1 MFILVIRTFFL
12 YFTIIFIMRMMGKK
26 QIGQLEPFELV
37 IALMISDL
45 ATYPMEDIRIP
56 LLHALIPIITLLFLQ
71 VATSYIEIK
80 SERARRILTGNPSIL
95 IKNGKIDI
103 AELRYQ
109 RFNINDLLEELR
121 LKGYFNLSDI
131 QYAIL
136 ETSGELSILPRTG
149 QSNATKDDLN
159 ITITQESLPVALIMD
174 GSVNF
179 QNLKLIAKDETWL
192 NNILKKNKIFD
203 AKELFIGMLDSNNKF
218 YYQFK
223 EGKDKKK

>member
-12 YFTIIFIMRMMGKK
+12 YFAVIFIMRMMGKK

-56 LLHALIPIITLLFLQ
+56 IIHAIIPIVTLLFLQ
-71 VATSYIEIK
+71 VATSYLEIK
-80 SERARRILTGNPSIL
+80 SEKARRILTGNPSIL

-103 AELRYQ
+103 GELRYQ

-121 LKGYFNLSDI
+121 IKGFFNLSDI

-136 ETSGELSILPRTG
+136 ETSGELSILPKTG
-149 QSNATKDDLN
+149 SSSATKDDLN
-159 ITITQESLPVALIMD
+159 ITVAQESLPIPLIMD
-174 GSVNF
+174 GNINHK
-179 QNLKLIAKDETWL
+179 NLKLINKDEIWL
-192 NNILKKNKIFD
+192 NNILARHKISNAND
-203 AKELFIGMLDSNNKF
+203 LFIAMLDSNNKF
-218 YYQFK
+218 YYQLK
-223 EGKDKKK
+223 ERNDKLI